1 MVRKVLTTGLLLML
15 FMVNAAHAAL
25 TIQITE
31 GVEGALPIAVVPF
44 AIEGNV
50 VAPDHDLAEIIRND
64 LARSGRFA
72 PMPVKDLIARPHQG
86 SEVRFADW
94 RLVGQD
100 NLVIGRLRAR
110 ADGRLEVLFQLFDV
124 IKGQQLAG
132 YSIPFVRNDVRRI
145 AHRISDI
152 IYEKLTG
159 QKGAFTTR
167 IAYITTASTADGK
180 QSYRLNIADA
190 DAYNEQIIL
199 TSKQPLMSPSWS
211 PDGQKLAYVSYEK
224 GKPQIFIQEVFTG
237 KREAVTDYTG
247 LNNAPAWSPDGRAL
261 AMTLSHTGNPEIHVL
276 DLASRRLVQV
286 TRHVAIDTEPVW
298 APDGKSLVFTS
309 DRGGKPQL
317 YRVAMNG
324 SRPAGDER
332 RLSWE
337 GNYNSRATF
346 SPDGRQVAMV
356 HGSQGNFR
364 IAVLDLETGHL
375 RVLTTS
381 RLDESPTF
389 APNGSMVMYATE
401 HAGRGILAAVSV
413 DGRVHQRLEV
423 KQGEVRE
430 PAWSPF
436 TE

>member
-1 MVRKVLTTGLLLML
+1 
-15 FMVNAAHAAL
+15 
-25 TIQITE
+25 
-31 GVEGALPIAVVPF
+31 
-44 AIEGNV
+44 
-50 VAPDHDLAEIIRND
+50 
-64 LARSGRFA
+64 
-72 PMPVKDLIARPHQG
+72 
-86 SEVRFADW
+86 
-94 RLVGQD
+94 
-100 NLVIGRLRAR
+100 
-110 ADGRLEVLFQLFDV
+110 
-124 IKGQQLAG
+124 
-132 YSIPFVRNDVRRI
+132 
-145 AHRISDI
+145 
-152 IYEKLTG
+152 
-159 QKGAFTTR
+159 
-167 IAYITTASTADGK
+167 
-180 QSYRLNIADA
+180 
-190 DAYNEQIIL
+190 
-199 TSKQPLMSPSWS
+199 MSPSWS

>member
-1 MVRKVLTTGLLLML
+1 VKKILTGGLLLL
-15 FMVNAAHAAL
+15 LIAAQSAHAAL

-31 GVEGALPIAVVPF
+31 GVEGALPIAIVPF
-44 AIEGNV
+44 ATEGKV
-50 VAPDHDLAEIIRND
+50 VAPDYDIADIIRSD

-72 PMPVKDLIARPHQG
+72 PMPVRDLIARPHQG

-100 NLVIGRLRAR
+100 SLVIGRLRTR
-110 ADGRLEVLFQLFDV
+110 PDGRLEVLFQLFDV

-132 YSIPFVRNDVRRI
+132 YSIPFVRDDVRRI

-167 IAYITTASTADGK
+167 IAYITTTRAADGK

-190 DAYNEQIIL
+190 DAYNEQTIL
-199 TSKQPLMSPSWS
+199 TSKQPIMSPAWS
-211 PDGQKLAYVSYEK
+211 PDGQKLAYVSFEK

-237 KREAVTDYTG
+237 KREAVTDYKG
-247 LNNAPAWSPDGRAL
+247 LNNAPSWSPDGQAL

-276 DLASRRLVQV
+276 DLASRRLVQI

-317 YRVAMNG
+317 YRVTMDGVRVVSDA
-324 SRPAGDER
+324 R
-332 RLSWE
+332 RVSWE
-337 GNYNSRATF
+337 GDYNARASF
-346 SPDGRQVAMV
+346 SADGRQIAMV
-356 HGSQGNFR
+356 HRDRGNFR

-375 RVLTTS
+375 RILTTS
-381 RLDESPTF
+381 RLDESPSF
-389 APNGSMVMYATE
+389 APNGSMIMYATE